1 MSIASAQSE
10 HRFPAQVRVAH
21 LWLPPNVTIN
31 LPVIPPDPLPIGE
44 QQTASAPV
52 VKSAV
57 WAQNSAQIPDFP
69 PYVEPPA
76 VVPDSRQTPAGKSK
90 KRYKERYVAKY
101 KDDLYQFAT
110 LADLE
115 EFVAEKKELEAEKPK
130 KQREVISI
138 KLDAEFAAEIEPTID
153 VPKRLQS
160 MPLGAALAQIRR
172 IDFSLEKILADA
184 QKAIDDDDEDALL
197 WLMT

>member
-1 MSIASAQSE
+1 
-10 HRFPAQVRVAH
+10 
-21 LWLPPNVTIN
+21 
-31 LPVIPPDPLPIGE
+31 
-44 QQTASAPV
+44 
-52 VKSAV
+52 
-57 WAQNSAQIPDFP
+57 
-69 PYVEPPA
+69 
-76 VVPDSRQTPAGKSK
+76 
-90 KRYKERYVAKY
+90 
-101 KDDLYQFAT
+101 